1 MSVKPRTKTFHF
13 PGKKKKKKHNNNNT
27 TTTNNNKKHAWCWTK
42 KLLLPFPYMFINKT
56 SYMEL
61 RSVWWVSSWL
71 AVCSPIN
78 CMFSNWLESSA
89 CLLHHFLLCSGPK
102 CNLSTW
108 LKHNPRLFIIATA
121 KIALEFEACKK
132 REGVVHSLVVVVVIH
147 TKPISTQFMLTGPLP
162 SQCVSPTTL
171 DHAWPA
177 GVGENKMKT
186 LQCVI
191 LGKFYFSSVN
201 LN

>member
-1 MSVKPRTKTFHF
+1 MGFQLTGSVLSYKLHVLQL
-13 PGKKKKKKHNNNNT
+13 
-27 TTTNNNKKHAWCWTK
+27 AWIEC
-42 KLLLPFPYMFINKT
+42 LLASSLFAL
-56 SYMEL
+56 L
-61 RSVWWVSSWL
+61 RSQ
-71 AVCSPIN
+71 
-78 CMFSNWLESSA
+78 MQ
-89 CLLHHFLLCSGPK
+89 

>member
-1 MSVKPRTKTFHF
+1 
-13 PGKKKKKKHNNNNT
+13 
-27 TTTNNNKKHAWCWTK
+27 
-42 KLLLPFPYMFINKT
+42 MFINKT

-102 CNLSTW
+102 CNAIYLLDWKTTQT
-108 LKHNPRLFIIATA
+108 FIIATA

-147 TKPISTQFMLTGPLP
+147 TKPISTQFM
-162 SQCVSPTTL
+162 
-171 DHAWPA
+171 
-177 GVGENKMKT
+177 
-186 LQCVI
+186 
-191 LGKFYFSSVN
+191 
-201 LN
+201 